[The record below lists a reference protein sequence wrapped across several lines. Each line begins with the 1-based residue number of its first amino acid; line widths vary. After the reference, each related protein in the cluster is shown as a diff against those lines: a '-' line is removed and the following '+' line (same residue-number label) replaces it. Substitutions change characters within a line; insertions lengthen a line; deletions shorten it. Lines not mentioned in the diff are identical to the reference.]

1 DTAATHLAAGT
12 ERIESL
18 PDTDRPR
25 WRGRYLARQGEL
37 LERMARHTEAR
48 TALEDSL
55 LVGEHEPL
63 ERARL
68 SCLVGQ
74 THRLESNFE
83 AAEVAYDRAEEI
95 LSAFADDDQTAA
107 REWIR
112 LQKERAMALYF
123 GGRGDQLPAHNRRV
137 EPVVQRHGSA
147 AQQADHLYGQV
158 LSSFIDDH
166 YVVPESTVAMAR
178 RALELAEGGAGPG
191 RVAEG
196 RFVLGFSLLWADM
209 IEPAVETLE
218 KAVAETT
225 RLGAVTE
232 GVRARAYLAIAL
244 RRLGRVE

>member
-1 DTAATHLAAGT
+1 RAQLHEQAARALEATEDIEAIAQHYAASRNDSKAVEYLLRAGERALESFTNDTAATHLAAGT

-83 AAEVAYDRAEEI
+83 A
-95 LSAFADDDQTAA
+95 
-107 REWIR
+107 
-112 LQKERAMALYF
+112 
-123 GGRGDQLPAHNRRV
+123 
-137 EPVVQRHGSA
+137 
-147 AQQADHLYGQV
+147 
-158 LSSFIDDH
+158 
-166 YVVPESTVAMAR
+166 
-178 RALELAEGGAGPG
+178 
-191 RVAEG
+191 
-196 RFVLGFSLLWADM
+196 
-209 IEPAVETLE
+209 
-218 KAVAETT
+218 
-225 RLGAVTE
+225 
-232 GVRARAYLAIAL
+232 
-244 RRLGRVE
+244 